1 MIGMDK
7 EKTNFD
13 EKQQEYSESITGLIF
28 YVFRSILMLGI
39 FSFFI
44 IEEVKFVFRV
54 VLFNNFFLGIFE
66 LIAIILFVI
75 FAIIDFSIY
84 KKKKKQYRLVFS
96 IIGCILIFIGL
107 VIKGWDIK
115 RHSESTKYTTVLDFK
130 ENKYLEFKFRENGHV
145 LLDIKEED
153 GLVSNYYYGSYQL
166 TNNIIRVNYLF
177 DREWKYAIF
186 KSEKNKL
193 YPLFKHKIIRDLPF
207 KFQQVLK

>member
-54 VLFNNFFLGIFE
+54 VLFNNYFLGIFE

-96 IIGCILIFIGL
+96 ILGCILIFIGF

-115 RHSESTKYTTVLDFK
+115 RHSESTKYTAVLDFK

-166 TNNIIRVNYLF
+166 RNNIIRLNYLF
-177 DREWKYAIF
+177 GREWKYAIF
-186 KSEKNKL
+186 KLEKNKL

>member
-1 MIGMDK
+1 MDK

-13 EKQQEYSESITGLIF
+13 EKQQEYSESIAGLIF

-44 IEEVKFVFRV
+44 IEEVKFVFHV
-54 VLFNNFFLGIFE
+54 VLFNNYFLGIFE

-96 IIGCILIFIGL
+96 TLGCVLIFIGL
-107 VIKGWDIK
+107 VIEGWDIK
-115 RHSESTKYTTVLDFK
+115 RHSESTKYTAVLDFK
-130 ENKYLEFKFRENGHV
+130 ENKYLEFKFRENGNV
-145 LLDIKEED
+145 LLDIEEED

-166 TNNIIRVNYLF
+166 RNNIIRVNYLF
-177 DREWKYAIF
+177 GREWKYATF
-186 KSEKNKL
+186 KLEKNKL
-193 YPLFKHKIIRDLPF
+193 YPLFKHKIVRDLPF